1 MNTLL
6 IVNWGHVWMVTGLG
20 FALVF
25 CLLVVLIFILKGF
38 GAIMQQKR
46 PASASATAP
55 APKDEQPTR
64 PQQKEDKEMAINSN
78 ITAAIAM
85 ALHLSYFGN
94 MHDEEPTRITVVPRP
109 TQWNNKMYGMNNL
122 IR

>member
-25 CLLVVLIFILKGF
+25 LLLVVLIFILKGF
-38 GAIMQQKR
+38 GALMQIK
-46 PASASATAP
+46 PATKSVP
-55 APKDEQPTR
+55 APQKGQNPL
-64 PQQKEDKEMAINSN
+64 PQQKEEKDMAINSN

-85 ALHLSYFGN
+85 ALHLSYFGG
-94 MHDEEPTRITVVPRP
+94 MHDEEPTRITVTPRP

>member
-6 IVNWGHVWMVTGLG
+6 IINWGHVWMVTGMG

-38 GAIMQQKR
+38 GALMQKK
-46 PASASATAP
+46 PATVASAP
-55 APKDEQPTR
+55 
-64 PQQKEDKEMAINSN
+64 QKEQSSKPQIKEEKDMAINSN
-78 ITAAIAM
+78 MTAAIAM
-85 ALHLSYFGN
+85 ALHLSYFGG
-94 MHDEEPTRITVVPRP
+94 MHDEEPTHITVNLRP

>member
-38 GAIMQQKR
+38 GALMQKK
-46 PASASATAP
+46 PATASVA
-55 APKDEQPTR
+55 APTDNQPTR

-85 ALHLSYFGN
+85 ALHLSYFGG
-94 MHDEEPTRITVVPRP
+94 MHDEEPTRITVTPRP